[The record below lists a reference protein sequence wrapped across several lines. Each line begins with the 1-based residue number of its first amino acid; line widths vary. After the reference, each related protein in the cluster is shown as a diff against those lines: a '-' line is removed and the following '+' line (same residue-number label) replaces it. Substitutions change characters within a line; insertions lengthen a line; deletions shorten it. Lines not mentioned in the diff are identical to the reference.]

1 MKLYI
6 GYPNTLIPNFS
17 VMFKKEKRLQNKL
30 KVFIKFP
37 PQDECKIKLKAK
49 MEVRKMLKLY
59 SRFK

>member
-1 MKLYI
+1 ML
-6 GYPNTLIPNFS
+6 
-17 VMFKKEKRLQNKL
+17 KKKRKRLQSKS

-49 MEVRKMLKLY
+49 MEVGKMFLKLY